1 MFTLISGTLFPS
13 MICIQVL
20 TRCRSILHDEE
31 TYPDPFVFN
40 PSRYLDTEG
49 NLRKLDKLED
59 PSFVAFG
66 LGRRI
71 CPGMHLADATM
82 FLYIA
87 SILHAFRIEKAV
99 DEKGEPMDPVVDYD
113 GFIRWVS
120 KRLYCCLS
128 S

>member
-1 MFTLISGTLFPS
+1 M
-13 MICIQVL
+13 
-20 TRCRSILHDEE
+20 HDEE

-40 PSRYLDTEG
+40 PERYLDAQG

-87 SILHAFRIEKAV
+87 SILHTFRIEKAL
-99 DEKGEPMDPVVDYD
+99 DCKGEPMDPIVDYD
-113 GFIRWVS
+113 GFIRFVVS
-120 KRLYCCLS
+120 IVIWRLQG
-128 S
+128 